1 MGLFSFF
8 GKKDNGQFVSAEAFG
23 EKSTIQLNMLPVLM
37 EKLRELNVDEDR
49 ELMLEFFFYTNTYQK
64 AGAFAQE
71 LSNLNYQVKYGV
83 SEGDKKLFI
92 VTGWTTKIKMKDA
105 VVVAWIS
112 QMCNLGYK
120 FDCEFDG
127 WGTIPDQ

>member
-8 GKKDNGQFVSAEAFG
+8 GKKDSIQFVSGEAFE
-23 EKSTIQLNMLPVLM
+23 EKSAIQLNMLPVLM
-37 EKLRELNVDEDR
+37 GKLRELNVDEDR

-71 LSNLNYQVKYGV
+71 LSNLNCQVKYGV

-92 VTGWTTKIKMKDA
+92 ITGWTTKVKMKDA
-105 VVVAWIS
+105 VVAAWIK
-112 QMCNLGYK
+112 QMCSLGYK

>member
-1 MGLFSFF
+1 MGLFSIF
-8 GKKDNGQFVSAEAFG
+8 GKKDDRQFVSKEAFE
-23 EKSTIQLNMLPVLM
+23 EKSTTQLNMMPVLM

-64 AGAFAQE
+64 AGAFAKE
-71 LSNLNYQVKYGV
+71 LSNLNYEVKYGV
-83 SEGDKKLFI
+83 SQGDKKLFI
-92 VTGWTTKIKMKDA
+92 ITGWSDRIKMKDA
-105 VVVAWIS
+105 VVAAWIS
-112 QMCNLGYK
+112 QMCNLGYN

>member
-23 EKSTIQLNMLPVLM
+23 EKSAIQLNMLPVLM

-64 AGAFAQE
+64 AETFAQE

-83 SEGDKKLFI
+83 SEGDKNLFI
-92 VTGWTTKIKMKDA
+92 ITGWTTKIEMKDA
-105 VVVAWIS
+105 VVAAWIR
-112 QMCNLGYK
+112 QMCSLGYK

>member
-1 MGLFSFF
+1 M
-8 GKKDNGQFVSAEAFG
+8 SAEAFS
-23 EKSTIQLNMLPVLM
+23 EKSAIQLNMLPVLM

-64 AGAFAQE
+64 ARAFAQE

-92 VTGWTTKIKMKDA
+92 ITG
-105 VVVAWIS
+105 
-112 QMCNLGYK
+112 
-120 FDCEFDG
+120 
-127 WGTIPDQ
+127 

>member
-8 GKKDNGQFVSAEAFG
+8 GKKDNGQFVSAEAFS

-37 EKLRELNVDEDR
+37 EKLRALNVDEDR

-64 AGAFAQE
+64 SGAFAQE

-83 SEGDKKLFI
+83 SEGDKNLFI
-92 VTGWTTKIKMKDA
+92 ITGWSAKVKMQDA
-105 VVVAWIS
+105 VVASWIS
-112 QMCNLGYK
+112 QMCSLGYK

-127 WGTIPDQ
+127 WGTTPDQ

>member
-8 GKKDNGQFVSAEAFG
+8 GKKDNGQFVSAEALE
-23 EKSTIQLNMLPVLM
+23 EKSAIQLNMLPVLM

-64 AGAFAQE
+64 AETFARE

-92 VTGWTTKIKMKDA
+92 ITGWTTKVKMKDT
-105 VVVAWIS
+105 VVAAWIR
-112 QMCNLGYK
+112 QMCSLGYK

>member
-8 GKKDNGQFVSAEAFG
+8 GKKDSIQFVSGEAFE
-23 EKSTIQLNMLPVLM
+23 EKSAIQLNMLPVLM
-37 EKLRELNVDEDR
+37 GKLRELNVDEDR
-49 ELMLEFFFYTNTYQK
+49 ELMLEFFFYTNTHQK
-64 AGAFAQE
+64 AITFAQE

-92 VTGWTTKIKMKDA
+92 ITGWTIKIKMKDA
-105 VVVAWIS
+105 IVATWIR
-112 QMCNLGYK
+112 QMCSLGYK

>member
-1 MGLFSFF
+1 MGLFGFF
-8 GKKDNGQFVSAEAFG
+8 GKKDDGQFVSAKAFE
-23 EKSTIQLNMLPVLM
+23 EKSAIQLNMLPVLM
-37 EKLRELNVDEDR
+37 EKLRELNVDEER

-83 SEGDKKLFI
+83 SEGAKNLFI
-92 VTGWTTKIKMKDA
+92 ITGWSAKVKMQDA
-105 VVVAWIS
+105 VVASWIR
-112 QMCNLGYK
+112 QMCSLGYK

-127 WGTIPDQ
+127 WGTMPDQ

>member
-8 GKKDNGQFVSAEAFG
+8 GKKDNGQFVSTEAFE
-23 EKSTIQLNMLPVLM
+23 EKSTTQLNMLPVLM

-64 AGAFAQE
+64 AEAFALE

-105 VVVAWIS
+105 VVAAWIN
-112 QMCNLGYK
+112 QMCSLGYK

>member
-1 MGLFSFF
+1 
-8 GKKDNGQFVSAEAFG
+8 
-23 EKSTIQLNMLPVLM
+23 M
-37 EKLRELNVDEDR
+37 EKLRELSVDEDR
-49 ELMLEFFFYTNTYQK
+49 ELMLEFFFYTNTDQK

-83 SEGDKKLFI
+83 SEGDKNLFI
-92 VTGWTTKIKMKDA
+92 ITGWSAKVKMQDA
-105 VVVAWIS
+105 VVASWIS
-112 QMCNLGYK
+112 QMCGLGYK

>member
-1 MGLFSFF
+1 MGLFGFF
-8 GKKDNGQFVSAEAFG
+8 GKKDSGQFVSAEAFS
-23 EKSTIQLNMLPVLM
+23 EKSAIQINMLPVLM

-64 AGAFAQE
+64 AQIFAQE
-71 LSNLNYQVKYGV
+71 LSNLSYQVKFGV

-92 VTGWTTKIKMKDA
+92 ITGWSDKVKMKEA
-105 VVVAWIS
+105 VVASWIN
-112 QMCNLGYK
+112 QMCSLAYK

>member
-1 MGLFSFF
+1 MGLFSFLS
-8 GKKDNGQFVSAEAFG
+8 KKDNRQFVSAEAFE

-49 ELMLEFFFYTNTYQK
+49 ELMLEFFFYTNAYQK
-64 AGAFAQE
+64 AQAFAQE
-71 LSNLNYQVKYGV
+71 LSNLSYQVKYGIA
-83 SEGDKKLFI
+83 EGAKKLFLI
-92 VTGWTTKIKMKDA
+92 TGWTTKVKMSDA
-105 VVVAWIS
+105 VVAGWIN